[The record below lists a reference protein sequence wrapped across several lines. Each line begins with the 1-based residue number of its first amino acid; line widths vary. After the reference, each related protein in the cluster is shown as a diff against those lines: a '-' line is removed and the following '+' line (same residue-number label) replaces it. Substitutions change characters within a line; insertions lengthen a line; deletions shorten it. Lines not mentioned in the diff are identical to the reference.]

1 MGLWLIL
8 ILITL
13 VFIFWQLIKANRY
26 LRAIA
31 ERRPPPE

>member
-1 MGLWLIL
+1 MGLLLTL

-13 VFIFWQLIKANRY
+13 VFMLRELIKANRY

-31 ERRPPPE
+31 ERRPPN